1 MKKPSNESRRSF
13 LKGSAV
19 LTGTAMGAG
28 AMPVSAAAFAGS
40 TGKSH
45 KAPYRAPLFDPTLEN
60 YPGYSAYIE
69 VPHTLQQKD

>member
-1 MKKPSNESRRSF
+1 MKQPSHESRRSF

-28 AMPVSAAAFAGS
+28 AMPASAVALAGS
-40 TGKSH
+40 MGKSN

-60 YPGYSAYIE
+60 YPGYSAHIE